1 MSKLA
6 DGMQQKNISSNE
18 KLRRSALAEYAIFKS
33 GEDKDYDQLTFLAAQ
48 ICEVPVAKISI
59 IGKNN
64 IWYKSVYGTQQ
75 AENQRENSF
84 CERTIYADEE
94 IFIINSNDHPEFFE
108 NAKPIYDRKFHFYAG
123 VPLLNSNGHAIAVF
137 CIFDTKI
144 RKLDEDQKKALLA
157 LANQSLNLF
166 ESRKQKTKL
175 QHVQR
180 KLKQKYKDLE
190 KFASLVSHDIK
201 SPLANIISLTE
212 LLKDENKEKL
222 DEQSRQYLDF
232 LVESSYSLRNY
243 VDGILSF
250 YRSDHIL
257 EKDFEDVHLPTLLKK
272 ITDLYSLEENVEI
285 TYPDSGHLKNI
296 NKAALSQ
303 VFMNLISNALKY
315 NNKEIRKVDI
325 TFKTTETYYCFA
337 VSDNGNGI
345 NKNDIEKIFE
355 LFATLDAKDRHGNPG
370 SGIGLATVKKHIDQ
384 MQGSIDVIS
393 EKNQGTTFKFK
404 IKRP

>member
-1 MSKLA
+1 
-6 DGMQQKNISSNE
+6 
-18 KLRRSALAEYAIFKS
+18 
-33 GEDKDYDQLTFLAAQ
+33 
-48 ICEVPVAKISI
+48 
-59 IGKNN
+59 
-64 IWYKSVYGTQQ
+64 
-75 AENQRENSF
+75 
-84 CERTIYADEE
+84 
-94 IFIINSNDHPEFFE
+94 
-108 NAKPIYDRKFHFYAG
+108 
-123 VPLLNSNGHAIAVF
+123 VPLVNAHGHAIAVF
-137 CIFDTKI
+137 CIFDTKV
-144 RKLDEDQKKALLA
+144 RKLDEAQKKALMA
-157 LANQSLNLF
+157 LANQSMNLF

-212 LLKDENKEKL
+212 LLKDENKKNL

-257 EKDFEDVHLPTLLKK
+257 EKDFEDVHLPSLLKK
-272 ITDLYSLEENVEI
+272 ITDLYSLEENVKI
-285 TYPDSGHLKNI
+285 SYPEKGQLKNI

-315 NNKEIRKVDI
+315 NSREVRKVDI
-325 TFKTTETYYCFA
+325 NFNTTDTYYCFA

-345 NKNDIEKIFE
+345 SKNDTEKIFQ
-355 LFATLDAKDRHGNPG
+355 LFTTLDAQDRDGNPG
-370 SGIGLATVKKHIDQ
+370 SGIGLATVKKHIDH
-384 MQGSIDVIS
+384 MQGSIEVIS
-393 EKNQGTTFKFK
+393 EKGKGSTFKFK

>member
-1 MSKLA
+1 
-6 DGMQQKNISSNE
+6 MQQEYVSSNE
-18 KLRRSALAEYAIFKS
+18 KLRRAALAEYAIFKS
-33 GEDKDYDQLTFLAAQ
+33 GEDKDYDQLTFLAAK
-48 ICEVPVAKISI
+48 ICQTPVATISI
-59 IGKNN
+59 IGKND
-64 IWYKSVYGTQQ
+64 IWYKSAYGAQL
-75 AENQRENSF
+75 EEIPRENSF
-84 CERTIYADEE
+84 CERTIYADEK
-94 IFIINSNDHPEFFE
+94 IFIINSRDHSEFFR
-108 NAKPIYDRKFHFYAG
+108 NAKEIYDREFHFYAG
-123 VPLLNSNGHAIAVF
+123 VPLLNPQGHAIAVF
-137 CIFDTKI
+137 CIFDTHI
-144 RKLDEDQKKALLA
+144 RNLDEDQKKALLA

-166 ESRKQKTKL
+166 ESRKQRTKL

-257 EKDFEDVHLPTLLKK
+257 EKDFEDVHLPALLKK
-272 ITDLYSLEENVEI
+272 ITDLYSLDENVQI
-285 TYPDSGHLKNI
+285 TYPDYGHLKNV

-315 NNKEIRKVDI
+315 NNKDVRKVDI
-325 TFKTTETYYCFA
+325 SFKTTETYYCFS
-337 VSDNGNGI
+337 VSDNGNGM
-345 NKNDIEKIFE
+345 NTNDTGKIFQ
-355 LFATLDAKDRHGNPG
+355 LFSTLDAKDREGNPG

-393 EKNQGTTFKFK
+393 EKGKGSTFKFK

>member
-1 MSKLA
+1 
-6 DGMQQKNISSNE
+6 MQQGYVSSNE
-18 KLRRSALAEYAIFKS
+18 KLRRAALAEYAIFKS
-33 GEDKDYDQLTFLAAQ
+33 GEDKDYDQLTFLAAK
-48 ICEVPVAKISI
+48 ICQTPIATISI
-59 IGKNN
+59 IGKND
-64 IWYKSVYGTQQ
+64 IWYKSVYGAQL
-75 AENQRENSF
+75 EEIPRENSF
-84 CERTIYADEE
+84 CERTIYADEK
-94 IFIINSNDHPEFFE
+94 IFIINSRDHSEFFR
-108 NAKPIYDRKFHFYAG
+108 NAKEIYDREFHFYAG
-123 VPLLNSNGHAIAVF
+123 VPLLNPQGHAIAVF
-137 CIFDTKI
+137 CIFDTQI
-144 RKLDEDQKKALLA
+144 RNLDEEQKKALLA

-166 ESRKQKTKL
+166 ESRKQRTKL

-257 EKDFEDVHLPTLLKK
+257 EKDFEDVHLPALLKK
-272 ITDLYSLEENVEI
+272 ITDLYSLDENVQI
-285 TYPDSGHLKNI
+285 TYPDYGHLKNV

-315 NNKEIRKVDI
+315 NNKDVRKVDI
-325 TFKTTETYYCFA
+325 SFKTTETYYCFS
-337 VSDNGNGI
+337 VSDNGNGM
-345 NKNDIEKIFE
+345 NTNDTGKIFQ
-355 LFATLDAKDRHGNPG
+355 LFSTLDAKDREGNPG

-393 EKNQGTTFKFK
+393 EKGKGSTFKFK

>member
-1 MSKLA
+1 
-6 DGMQQKNISSNE
+6 MQQKYISSKE
-18 KLRRSALAEYAIFKS
+18 KLRRAALAEYAIFNS
-33 GEDKDYDQLTFLAAQ
+33 GEDKDYDQLTYLAAK
-48 ICEVPVAKISI
+48 ICQVPVAKISI
-59 IGKNN
+59 IGKNK
-64 IWYKSVYGTQQ
+64 IWYKSVYGVEQD
-75 AENQRENSF
+75 EIPRKNSF
-84 CERTIYADEE
+84 CEQSIWAGKE
-94 IFIINSNDHPEFFE
+94 IFSINSKDHPEFYE
-108 NAKPIYDRKFHFYAG
+108 QAKGVYRCNYQFYAG
-123 VPLLNSNGHAIAVF
+123 VPLLNANGHAIAVF
-137 CIFDTKI
+137 SIFDTKI
-144 RKLDEDQKKALLA
+144 INLDEEQKKSLLA
-157 LANQSLNLF
+157 LANQCMNLF
-166 ESRKQKTKL
+166 EARKQKTKL

-180 KLKQKYKDLE
+180 KLKQKYKELE

-243 VDGILSF
+243 VDGILKF

-272 ITDLYSLEENVEI
+272 ITDLYSLEENVQI
-285 TYPDSGHLKNI
+285 TYPDKGHLKKV

-315 NNKEIRKVDI
+315 NNKNQRKVDI
-325 TFKTTETYYCFA
+325 TFRTTDSYYCFA

-345 NKNDIEKIFE
+345 KKEDIDKIFK
-355 LFATLDAKDRHGNPG
+355 LFTTLDAQDRNGNHG
-370 SGIGLATVKKHIDQ
+370 SGIGLATVKKHIEQ

-393 EKNQGTTFKFK
+393 EIGEGSTFKFK

>member
-1 MSKLA
+1 
-6 DGMQQKNISSNE
+6 MQHKKVSSNE
-18 KLRRSALAEYAIFKS
+18 RLRRAALAEYAIFKS
-33 GEDKDYDQLTFLAAQ
+33 GEDKDYDQLTFLAAK
-48 ICEVPVAKISI
+48 ICQVPVAKISI

-64 IWYKSVYGTQQ
+64 IWYKSAYGTQL
-75 AENQRENSF
+75 AELPRENAL
-84 CERTIYADEE
+84 CEHAIYAGEE
-94 IFIINSNDHPEFFE
+94 IFIINSREHPEFFE
-108 NAKPIYDRKFHFYAG
+108 NAKNIYDREYHFYAG
-123 VPLLNSNGHAIAVF
+123 VPLLNANGHAIAVF

-144 RKLDEDQKKALLA
+144 RKLEEDQKKSLLA
-157 LANQSLNLF
+157 LATQSMNLF

-180 KLKQKYKDLE
+180 KLKQKYKELE

-243 VDGILSF
+243 VDEILSF
-250 YRSDHIL
+250 YRSDHVL
-257 EKDFEDVHLPTLLKK
+257 EKDYEDVHLPTLLKR
-272 ITDLYSLEENVEI
+272 ITDLYTLEENVEI
-285 TYPDSGHLKNI
+285 TYPEKGHLKNI

-315 NNKEIRKVDI
+315 NTREVRKVNISFKI
-325 TFKTTETYYCFA
+325 TSSYYCFE
-337 VSDNGNGI
+337 VSDNGIGI
-345 NKNDIEKIFE
+345 SAADKGKIFQ
-355 LFATLDAKDRHGNPG
+355 LFATLDAKDRNGNPG
-370 SGIGLATVKKHIDQ
+370 SGIGLATVKKHIEQ
-384 MQGSIDVIS
+384 MNGSIEVIS
-393 EKNQGTTFKFK
+393 EKGKGSTFKFK